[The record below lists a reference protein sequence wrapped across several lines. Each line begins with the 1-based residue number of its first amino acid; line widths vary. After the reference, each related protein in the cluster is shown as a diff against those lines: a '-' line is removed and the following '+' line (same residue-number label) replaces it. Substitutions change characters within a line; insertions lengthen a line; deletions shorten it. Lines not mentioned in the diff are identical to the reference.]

1 MTNGR
6 AAVVI
11 VANSPGEVTGWALP
25 VVSRLRALE
34 DKVSSRFSELVIV
47 IVLPPCPFATG
58 YEAVVAGRI
67 PGVDAVVT
75 PSEYLRFLTLGSI
88 PERVTRLAGG
98 KRREAW
104 RGIVLH
110 LGGDHLHSLLI
121 ARRLGFPAVA
131 YSDRTVKFQ
140 RQFIGI
146 LAEDARVAGKL
157 KQKGVP
163 EEKIEIVGNLMIDG
177 ISREGEPEGV
187 KSSLGVPEDAPMV
200 CLLPGSRG
208 QQIRYVMPFF
218 LRVAEIV
225 KRFRENTEFV
235 LPLSPFVGVD
245 SVRSALDAAHDRMSK
260 QKEVPKGGHA
270 KKGLEAASGKLY
282 RPADCEQGVSL
293 AEAVIDTDEGVRVF
307 VTRKSRYSVMA
318 ASDLALCM
326 PGSVTAEL
334 AYLGVPTVV
343 TVPLNLPEEVPLTGI
358 SEFIGRLPVVGAPIK
373 RMAVRKALERI
384 EFTAIPNKR
393 QRRFITPEIRGV
405 LTAEDVAIKVLEL
418 LQDSK
423 ARDRISVD
431 LKEAMGRPGAAE
443 RVASS
448 VLDTLITTGG
458 RYFVPKERVH

>member
-177 ISREGEPEGV
+177 ISREGEPEG
-187 KSSLGVPEDAPMV
+187 D
-200 CLLPGSRG
+200 
-208 QQIRYVMPFF
+208 
-218 LRVAEIV
+218 
-225 KRFRENTEFV
+225 
-235 LPLSPFVGVD
+235 
-245 SVRSALDAAHDRMSK
+245 
-260 QKEVPKGGHA
+260 
-270 KKGLEAASGKLY
+270 
-282 RPADCEQGVSL
+282 
-293 AEAVIDTDEGVRVF
+293 
-307 VTRKSRYSVMA
+307 RKS
-318 ASDLALCM
+318 
-326 PGSVTAEL
+326 
-334 AYLGVPTVV
+334 VV
-343 TVPLNLPEEVPLTGI
+343 
-358 SEFIGRLPVVGAPIK
+358 
-373 RMAVRKALERI
+373 
-384 EFTAIPNKR
+384 
-393 QRRFITPEIRGV
+393 
-405 LTAEDVAIKVLEL
+405 
-418 LQDSK
+418 
-423 ARDRISVD
+423 
-431 LKEAMGRPGAAE
+431 
-443 RVASS
+443 
-448 VLDTLITTGG
+448 
-458 RYFVPKERVH
+458 